1 MKIKKTLP
9 EKTHET
15 KPVHFFEIN
24 ELVRPRAKE
33 INNELTVVR
42 DLEAM

>member
-15 KPVHFFEIN
+15 KPVHFFEN
-24 ELVRPRAKE
+24 KLVRTKAKE